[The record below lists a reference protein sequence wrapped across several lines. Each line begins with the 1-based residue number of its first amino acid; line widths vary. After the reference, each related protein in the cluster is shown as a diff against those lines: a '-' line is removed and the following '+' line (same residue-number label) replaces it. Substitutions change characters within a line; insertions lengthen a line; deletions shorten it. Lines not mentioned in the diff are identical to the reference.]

1 VSKGTAAVG
10 LGWSHQK
17 ARKAALAALV
27 EGEPCE
33 LCGAGMWLWQAL
45 DLDHEVARALGGKD
59 GRTRLTHA
67 SCNRSR
73 GASMGNRLR
82 GARRRGTAPV
92 VDHVQGPTSRE
103 W

>member
-1 VSKGTAAVG
+1 MSPSKGTSAVG

-33 LCGAGMWLWQAL
+33 LCGRPMWLSEKL
-45 DLDHEVARALGGKD
+45 DLDHEVARTLGGKD

-73 GASMGNRLR
+73 GAAMGNRLR
-82 GARRRGTAPV
+82 RQRPRPVAPP
-92 VDHVQGPTSRE
+92 PTSRD